1 MSQRRKGPGGPPTS
15 STIPSLSP
23 APSPRTRAVLL
34 SLSPKHE
41 IFLCS
46 EAPPWSLC
54 WCLSICLSY
63 PPASNP
69 GAWTGLGLR
78 LWLVASPHLCCPLP
92 TPSRPMSACSMYF

>member
-1 MSQRRKGPGGPPTS
+1 MSQRRKGPGRPPTS

-34 SLSPKHE
+34 PLTPKHK

-46 EAPPWSLC
+46 KGPPWSLC

-63 PPASNP
+63 PPAWIP
-69 GAWTGLGLR
+69 GAWTGPGLQP
-78 LWLVASPHLCCPLP
+78 WLVASPHLCCLLP
-92 TPSRPMSACSMYF
+92 TLPRPMSARM